1 MVNKSDKTPWYEG
14 PTLLNYLETVPVVH
28 KTVSDFF
35 RFPVQYVIR
44 PISSQ
49 FPDYRGYAGR
59 VSGGIIRPGD
69 KIRVLPSGTESIVKT
84 DKSARIFTLDTG
96 RLFPETYQLIDK
108 TNMTYGI
115 NLEVFFPNYEAV
127 QQMVKEEGINLF
139 YNSIESRHR
148 CCQVRKLEPLKR
160 AMQGLDVWICGLRK
174 QQSVTRKDM
183 QVVEWDDIHNLIK
196 VNPLINWSE
205 EDVEQYVKKHH
216 VPYNKLQDKG
226 YPSIGCQPCTRAIKP
241 GEDIRAGNRSIRKYV
256 YPLLDILAG
265 LPSVIYGVW
274 GSLLIVPWVSKHVA
288 PLFVEFS
295 SGYTVLAGGIVL
307 SVMIIPLLVSLFMEI
322 FDNISTDLRE
332 ASLSLGATQWQTIKH
347 VVLRKARPGMIAAV
361 VLALSRTLGETIAV
375 LMVCGNL
382 AIVPG
387 SVLDAC
393 YSIPPTVWEPR
404 G

>member
-1 MVNKSDKTPWYEG
+1 M
-14 PTLLNYLETVPVVH
+14 
-28 KTVSDFF
+28 
-35 RFPVQYVIR
+35 
-44 PISSQ
+44 ISS
-49 FPDYRGYAGR
+49 FEVKR
-59 VSGGIIRPGD
+59 
-69 KIRVLPSGTESIVKT
+69 KIRVIRVIRAEKNNQTKYNPCQKKYIMNKIQDIEEQEKLKSLVPELNKKFSDAPAEDIVGYFLQAFKGRIALSSSLSIEDQTLTDIIVKI

-96 RLFPETYQLIDK
+96 RLFQETYQLIDK

-226 YPSIGCQPCTRAIKP
+226 YPSIGCQPCTRAIQP
-241 GEDIRAGNRSIRKYV
+241 GEDIRAGRWWWESPEHRECGLHQRS
-256 YPLLDILAG
+256 
-265 LPSVIYGVW
+265 
-274 GSLLIVPWVSKHVA
+274 
-288 PLFVEFS
+288 
-295 SGYTVLAGGIVL
+295 
-307 SVMIIPLLVSLFMEI
+307 
-322 FDNISTDLRE
+322 
-332 ASLSLGATQWQTIKH
+332 
-347 VVLRKARPGMIAAV
+347 
-361 VLALSRTLGETIAV
+361 
-375 LMVCGNL
+375 
-382 AIVPG
+382 
-387 SVLDAC
+387 
-393 YSIPPTVWEPR
+393 
-404 G
+404 